1 MKDQIFLSPSSI
13 KPILFFF
20 FTISLIANLGGC
32 KTADTPTIKPERITS
47 GSLVGNG
54 VSQQDMMI
62 SSQSE
67 WTNFLH
73 DFNDR
78 FQSNGNDKITQQTID
93 FSENQILVIFDAW
106 KNSRDHIIIFDKL
119 IDSNEKIVL
128 HFNHVP
134 PQIESGETI
143 LTQPYFIL
151 KVPRLSKPL
160 AIEHFATPPNI
171 FADQVLK
178 GALNDNT
185 LIDKENFVIDNQDE
199 WNNLLEKMSNNSSI
213 NFLEFSTSVDFNNYL
228 ALASFD
234 KFDCSYPSCS
244 TITNDITVIQES
256 EAAITITV
264 QNLLTIATEG
274 YPQPFH
280 IVKIPK
286 SEKRVEFQRL

>member
-1 MKDQIFLSPSSI
+1 MKDQIFLSSSSI

-20 FTISLIANLGGC
+20 LTISLIANLGGC

-106 KNSRDHIIIFDKL
+106 KNSRDHTIVFDKL
-119 IDSNEKIVL
+119 IDNEEKFIV

-134 PQIESGETI
+134 PQIESDETI

-171 FADQVLK
+171 FADQV
-178 GALNDNT
+178 
-185 LIDKENFVIDNQDE
+185 
-199 WNNLLEKMSNNSSI
+199 
-213 NFLEFSTSVDFNNYL
+213 
-228 ALASFD
+228 
-234 KFDCSYPSCS
+234 
-244 TITNDITVIQES
+244 
-256 EAAITITV
+256 
-264 QNLLTIATEG
+264 
-274 YPQPFH
+274 
-280 IVKIPK
+280 
-286 SEKRVEFQRL
+286 